1 MVLPCQL
8 GVGCFCNCNE
18 NENIASHYIIIAIAT
33 ETSIDQIVHN
43 LIFDKQPAVAQ
54 WLSIH
59 YGRELYRSLN
69 PLTFLLSFSFLL
81 IFFLFMEFWI
91 LLDYLTHNQASSGK
105 ILITVWRHLW
115 FCHVSWEL
123 FLLQLQ

>member
-8 GVGCFCNCNE
+8 GVSYYCNCNG
-18 NENIASHYIIIAIAT
+18 NEIIAWHYIIVAIAT

-43 LIFDKQPAVAQ
+43 LSFDKQPAVAQ
-54 WLSIH
+54 GLSIH
-59 YGRELYRSLN
+59 YGREWYRSSN

-91 LLDYLTHNQASSGK
+91 LLDYLTHNKASCGK
-105 ILITVWRHLW
+105 KLITVWRHLW